1 MDLSRRSS
9 EPLAA
14 SDSRETTSAA
24 PGSAI
29 AMGRPV
35 GRRWPVLASLQGP
48 IFVAIAYYLGAE
60 AAFYIGT
67 LSDQIFALFWPPNV
81 VLFCALLIVPKRR
94 WWVYIAAAF
103 PAHAIAEL
111 GVGMPLPQLL
121 VAFATN
127 CMVALLDAYAVR
139 RFVGEP
145 PWFGNFRKAFLYIVI
160 AAGLGPAVSAFGG
173 AFVPILGGGSF
184 AEYWVFYSHWYLA
197 NALPNLTLGPV
208 FLIWY
213 SDSAGWTRW
222 RPSLRDLEPG
232 MLALALI
239 GICILTVAT
248 AEKLATN
255 HLLPVV
261 LLLPLPLILWSAIR
275 FGEKGASAAIL
286 VVAVVLTWYTLH
298 GGGFFLGEG
307 PERSVLTLQLF
318 LTGASIPVLLLGASI
333 DDSRRAEQ
341 TMRELTASVLR
352 AQEEERRRIARD
364 LHDSTGQNL
373 IAATLLVERVEN
385 AVPETAR
392 PAFRQLEK
400 MLQQSIRELRTV
412 SYLLHPPLLDE
423 AGLSLALRNFVNG
436 FVDRTGIA
444 VDLEVS
450 PELDRLAPEAE
461 LVLFRVVQEAL
472 GNIARHSMSKTAL
485 IRLDRRSTP
494 TARTAV
500 LTIEDAGKGMP
511 DIAFKRPLPDRRGGR
526 AAPTG
531 VGLASMRERLHQIG
545 GQLEID
551 SAVGRTTLTATIPIP
566 PEPAD

>member
-1 MDLSRRSS
+1 MDLSRRGGERLASS
-9 EPLAA
+9 
-14 SDSRETTSAA
+14 DRRVTKSAA
-24 PGSAI
+24 LGSAI
-29 AMGRPV
+29 AAGPPVARPWSALV
-35 GRRWPVLASLQGP
+35 PLQGP
-48 IFVAIAYYLGAE
+48 VFVAIAYYLGAE

-81 VLFCALLIVPKRR
+81 VLFCALLIVPQRR
-94 WWVYIAAAF
+94 WWLYIAAAL
-103 PAHAIAEL
+103 PAHTIAEL
-111 GVGMPLPQLL
+111 GVGMPFLQLF

-145 PWFGNFRKAFLYIVI
+145 PWFGNFRKAFLYIVV

-173 AFVPILGGGSF
+173 AFVPILGGGSL
-184 AEYWVFYSHWYLA
+184 AEYWIYYSHWYLA

-213 SDSAGWTRW
+213 SDRAGW
-222 RPSLRDLEPG
+222 RPSLPHVEPAV
-232 MLALALI
+232 LAVALV
-239 GICILTVAT
+239 GVCMLTVAIV
-248 AEKLATN
+248 EKLATN

-286 VVAVVLTWYTLH
+286 VVAVILTWYTLH
-298 GGGFFLGEG
+298 GGGLFPGEG

-341 TMRELTASVLR
+341 TMRELAVSVVR

-373 IAATLLVERVEN
+373 IAATLLAGRVEK

-392 PAFRQLEK
+392 PAFRQLEN

-423 AGLSLALRNFVNG
+423 AGLGLALRNFING
-436 FVDRTGIA
+436 FIDRTGIA

-450 PELDRLAPEAE
+450 PELDRLAPETE

-494 TARTAV
+494 TAKTAV

-511 DIAFKRPLPDRRGGR
+511 GIAFKRPLGSRSGDRVP
-526 AAPTG
+526 PTG

-551 SAVGRTTLTATIPIP
+551 SAVGHTTLTATIPIRA
-566 PEPAD
+566 EPAD

>member
-1 MDLSRRSS
+1 MNLSRRSPERRAS
-9 EPLAA
+9 SDRSKTTAA
-14 SDSRETTSAA
+14 AL
-24 PGSAI
+24 GSAV
-29 AMGRPV
+29 AAGPPTS
-35 GRRWPVLASLQGP
+35 RRWPALVSLQGP
-48 IFVAIAYYLGAE
+48 IFVAVAYYVGAE

-81 VLFCALLIVPKRR
+81 VLFCALLIVPQRR
-94 WWVYIAAAF
+94 WWLYIAAAF
-103 PAHAIAEL
+103 PAHSIAEL

-160 AAGLGPAVSAFGG
+160 AAGFGPAISAFGG

-213 SDSAGWTRW
+213 SDWAGTRW
-222 RPSLRDLEPG
+222 RPSLRHLEPA
-232 MLALALI
+232 MLALALV
-239 GICILTVAT
+239 GSCILTVAM

-255 HLLPVV
+255 HLLPVL
-261 LLLPLPLILWSAIR
+261 LLLPLPLVLWSAIR

-286 VVAVVLTWYTLH
+286 VVAVILTWYTLH
-298 GGGFFLGEG
+298 GGGLFPGEG
-307 PERSVLTLQLF
+307 PERSVLTVQLF

-341 TMRELTASVLR
+341 TMRELAASVLR

-373 IAATLLVERVEN
+373 IAATLLAGRVEN
-385 AVPETAR
+385 AVPEAAR
-392 PAFRQLEK
+392 PAFRQLEG

-423 AGLSLALRNFVNG
+423 AGLGLALRNFVNG
-436 FVDRTGIA
+436 FVDRTGIV

-494 TARTAV
+494 TAETAV

-511 DIAFKRPLPDRRGGR
+511 DIAFKRPSAGR
-526 AAPTG
+526 SGVRVAPTG

-551 SAVGRTTLTATIPIP
+551 SAVGHTTLTATIPIR